1 LIKYKKFRVKSR
13 KHCRNKKTKLSVKDF
28 QQIQNYYKKFKL
40 FGYLMR
46 YKNELIFK
54 KYKWLNVLYLDKD
67 IPSKVQI
74 CKTCRKVFDKY
85 TYECKYYFSRV

>member
-1 LIKYKKFRVKSR
+1 M
-13 KHCRNKKTKLSVKDF
+13 
-28 QQIQNYYKKFKL
+28 
-40 FGYLMR
+40 G

-54 KYKWLNVLYLDKD
+54 KYKWLNFLYLDKD